1 LKVRRPGLR
10 RIAKP
15 AFVVCLGLILYLIA
29 ANSGAGWLYVVAAAI
44 GAVVIVS
51 ASLPWWNVRGIEA
64 TRRAPVQVT
73 AGEPFEC
80 TLELRNTRRLARY
93 LLEVE
98 DRFAE
103 GVGRAVAVR
112 VGSREPEAVR
122 YAIEHAR
129 RGIYSSGEVL
139 VETGAP
145 FGLFYG
151 RRRVRVDSEV
161 VVYPRTFDV
170 AGLPPSAIVDTERG
184 DRSEA
189 STLRRGHAGELW
201 GVREYRPGDPAR
213 LVAWK
218 RSARG
223 LPVGKLAVVELA
235 QETHPPFV
243 VALNLDPR
251 APREAREMVVSL
263 GASLLLYALDEGREI
278 RADAGLENQPFPEE
292 VTRDSV
298 LTWCAG
304 LRYSSPPDEEGTIVE
319 IRPSIR
325 QSTRNLDTTGK
336 PHPTPQPGA
345 SEARAV
351 VLVSCHAFAGRGPW
365 MSPEEELE
373 FVEKVEANGRL
384 AARVGTEV
392 EEPWRIW

>member
-1 LKVRRPGLR
+1 LKVRRPSLR
-10 RIAKP
+10 KIAKP
-15 AFVVCLGLILYLIA
+15 VFIACLGLILYLIA

-64 TRRAPVQVT
+64 ERRVPVQVT

-98 DRFAE
+98 DRFAG
-103 GVGRAVAVR
+103 GVGRAVALR

-122 YAIEHAR
+122 YAIEHPR
-129 RGIYSSGEVL
+129 RGIYSGGEVL
-139 VETGAP
+139 VESGAP

-161 VVYPRTFDV
+161 VVYPRIFDV
-170 AGLPPSAIVDTERG
+170 AGLPPSAAVDTERG
-184 DRSEA
+184 DKSEA

-263 GASLLLYALDEGREI
+263 GASLLLYGLEEGREI

-304 LRYSSPPDEEGTIVE
+304 LRYSSPPDQEGTIVE
-319 IRPSIR
+319 IRP
-325 QSTRNLDTTGK
+325 STRNLDTTGK
-336 PHPTPQPGA
+336 PHLTPQPGA
-345 SEARAV
+345 SGARAV
-351 VLVSCHAFAGRGPW
+351 VLVSCHAFAGKGLW
-365 MSPEEELE
+365 MSPEDELE
-373 FVEKVEANGRL
+373 FLEKVEANGRL
-384 AARVGTEV
+384 AARVGAEV
-392 EEPWRIW
+392 EEPWSIW

>member
-1 LKVRRPGLR
+1 LK

-15 AFVVCLGLILYLIA
+15 AFVACLGLILYLIA
-29 ANSGAGWLYVVAAAI
+29 ANSGAGWLYVVAAGI

-51 ASLPWWNVRGIEA
+51 AALPWWNVRGIEVE
-64 TRRAPVQVT
+64 RCAPVQAT
-73 AGEPFEC
+73 AGEPFES
-80 TLELRNTRRLARY
+80 TLELRNTKRLARY

-98 DRFAE
+98 DRYAG
-103 GVGRAVAVR
+103 GVGHAVAVR

-122 YAIEHAR
+122 YAIEHPR
-129 RGIYSSGEVL
+129 RGVYSNGEIL
-139 VETGAP
+139 VESGAP

-151 RRRVRVDSEV
+151 RLRVWVDSGI

-170 AGLPPSAIVDTERG
+170 AGLPPSAIVDAERG
-184 DRSEA
+184 DSSES
-189 STLRRGHAGELW
+189 STLHRGHGGELW

-223 LPVGKLAVVELA
+223 LPAGRLAVVELA

-243 VALNLDPR
+243 VALNLDSR
-251 APREAREMVVSL
+251 APREAREMLVSL
-263 GASLLLYALDEGREI
+263 AASLLLYGLDEGREV
-278 RADAGLENQPFPEE
+278 RADAGLKNQPFPGE

-304 LRYSSPPDEEGTIVE
+304 LRDSPPPDPEGASVE
-319 IRPSIR
+319 IRPS
-325 QSTRNLDTTGK
+325 TRKLDTTGK
-336 PHPTPQPGA
+336 PQPSPPPGA
-345 SEARAV
+345 SEAQAV
-351 VLVSCHAFAGRGPW
+351 VLVSCHAFAGQGPW

-373 FVEKVEANGRL
+373 FVENTEANGRL
-384 AARVGTEV
+384 VSRLGVEV

>member
-29 ANSGAGWLYVVAAAI
+29 TNSGAGWLYVVAAGI

-51 ASLPWWNVRGIEA
+51 APLPWWNVRGIEA
-64 TRRAPVQVT
+64 ERRAPVQAT
-73 AGEPFEC
+73 AGEPIEC
-80 TLELRNTRRLARY
+80 TLELRNTKRLARY

-98 DRFAE
+98 DRFA
-103 GVGRAVAVR
+103 GGAGRAVAVR
-112 VGSREPEAVR
+112 VGSKEPEAVR
-122 YAIEHAR
+122 YAIENPR
-129 RGIYSSGEVL
+129 RGVYSGGEIL
-139 VETGAP
+139 VESGAP
-145 FGLFYG
+145 FGLFYA
-151 RRRVRVDSEV
+151 RRRTRVGSEV

-170 AGLPPSAIVDTERG
+170 AGLPPSAVVDAERG
-184 DRSEA
+184 DRSES
-189 STLRRGHAGELW
+189 STLHRGHGGELW

-223 LPVGKLAVVELA
+223 LPAGRLAVVELA

-243 VALNLDPR
+243 VALNLDPQ

-263 GASLLLYALDEGREI
+263 GASLLLYGLGEGREVG
-278 RADAGLENQPFPEE
+278 ADAGHENQPFPEE

-304 LRYSSPPDEEGTIVE
+304 LRASPPRDPEGASVE
-319 IRPSIR
+319 VRPS
-325 QSTRNLDTTGK
+325 TRKLDTTGK
-336 PHPTPQPGA
+336 PHPSPLPGA
-345 SEARAV
+345 SEAQAV
-351 VLVSCHAFAGRGPW
+351 VLVSCHAFVGQGPW

-373 FVEKVEANGRL
+373 FVEKTEANGRL
-384 AARVGTEV
+384 VTRLGAEV

>member
-1 LKVRRPGLR
+1 MSRPGLK

-15 AFVVCLGLILYLIA
+15 AFVVCLGLVLYLIA

-51 ASLPWWNVRGIEA
+51 APLTWWNVRGIEVS
-64 TRRAPVQVT
+64 RRAPVQAT

-80 TLELRNTRRLARY
+80 TLELRNTKRLARY
-93 LLEVE
+93 LLEAE

-112 VGSREPEAVR
+112 VGSREPETVR
-122 YAIEHAR
+122 YVVENPR
-129 RGIYSSGEVL
+129 RGVYSGGEVL
-139 VETGAP
+139 IQSGAP
-145 FGLFYG
+145 FGLFFA
-151 RRRVRVDSEV
+151 RRRTRVASDV

-170 AGLPPSAIVDTERG
+170 AGLPPSAVVDVERG
-184 DRSEA
+184 DRSDS
-189 STLRRGHAGELW
+189 STLHRGYGGELW

-223 LPVGKLAVVELA
+223 LPADRLAVVELA

-243 VALNLDPR
+243 VALDLDPR

-263 GASLLLYALDEGREI
+263 GASLLLYALGEGREVV
-278 RADAGLENQPFPEE
+278 AYAGPENPPFPEE
-292 VTRDSV
+292 ATRDNV

-304 LRYSSPPDEEGTIVE
+304 LRASPPPDPRGTSVE
-319 IRPSIR
+319 VRPS
-325 QSTRNLDTTGK
+325 TRRVVTTK
-336 PHPTPQPGA
+336 LHPSPRPGA
-345 SEARAV
+345 SEAQAV
-351 VLVSCHAFAGRGPW
+351 VLVSCHAFASLGPW
-365 MSPEEELE
+365 MSPDEERE
-373 FVEKVEANGRL
+373 FVDNTEANGRL
-384 AARVGTEV
+384 VTRLGAEV
-392 EEPWRIW
+392 EEPWRIS